1 MSKKLLGA
9 IAVLLTLLVFSGPTR
24 AARLDECGSSGAPAP
39 REATQ
44 KRYAGVI
51 TALDAASMTIQGRS
65 AAVTGRVD
73 ATKTKVF
80 IDRRSVKA
88 SELKVTY
95 VANAELGL
103 DDVWSAVYVDSTP
116 HNAPEPR

>member
-9 IAVLLTLLVFSGPTR
+9 VAVLLSSLACIGPTQ
-24 AARLDECGSSGAPAP
+24 AARSDARGSSRPPAS

-80 IDRRSVKA
+80 IDRRPVKA

-116 HNAPEPR
+116 HNAPELR